1 MEPRFEALVVRL
13 ILDGKTEEAL
23 EKLAE
28 HFNVGTPRIKVGLP
42 KGNRSKIK
50 GCYITKNQTIY
61 VLNGEVLKDP
71 FTILHEFYHHLRT
84 SPDNRHR
91 GTEKLANKFAVE
103 FIEASQT
110 SEKKYTYTVTFN
122 YGPVTQR

>member
-1 MEPRFEALVVRL
+1 MEPKFEALVVKL

-23 EKLAE
+23 EKLAK

-42 KGNRSKIK
+42 KGNRSKIR
-50 GCYITKNQTIY
+50 GCYTTKNQTIY
-61 VLNGEVLKDP
+61 VLNADVLKEP

-84 SPDNRHR
+84 SPDARHR
-91 GTEKLANKFAVE
+91 GTEKFANRFAIK

-110 SEKKYTYTVTFN
+110 SETKYSYTVTFN
-122 YGPVTQR
+122 DSL